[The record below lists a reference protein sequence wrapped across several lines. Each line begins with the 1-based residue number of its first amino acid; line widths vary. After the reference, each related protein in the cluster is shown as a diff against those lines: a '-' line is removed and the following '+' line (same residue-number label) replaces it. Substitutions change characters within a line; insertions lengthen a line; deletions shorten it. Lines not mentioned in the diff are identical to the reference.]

1 MKRLG
6 INITTTISKFTSLR
20 LKAFST
26 KSQRRDNLK
35 QIAEEEI
42 IEISDSKSPV
52 DKGFLLSYYS
62 VNIPFYLTSIYL
74 LYMRTQLPLLP
85 DQFTMISRICLNALN
100 ISQCIHSG
108 LSIGCVT
115 RKNLLVESTEDQK
128 ASKHIKRYLIMN
140 YFTSISSFCVT
151 QVLLTS
157 SITGNFQIHIGIYG
171 LIALSQYYSNYYGV
185 NKKFIPQA
193 FLIPMR
199 NNVIIFSV
207 FLLMLYLILKDK
219 TEYLK
224 RVGDINRIEDLKTL
238 DDIILEEEDQI
249 SNENNE
255 IMRNEFD
262 LLNKI
267 YNQDE
272 KN

>member
-1 MKRLG
+1 MK
-6 INITTTISKFTSLR
+6 
-20 LKAFST
+20 
-26 KSQRRDNLK
+26 
-35 QIAEEEI
+35 
-42 IEISDSKSPV
+42 
-52 DKGFLLSYYS
+52 
-62 VNIPFYLTSIYL
+62 
-74 LYMRTQLPLLP
+74 
-85 DQFTMISRICLNALN
+85 
-100 ISQCIHSG
+100 
-108 LSIGCVT
+108 
-115 RKNLLVESTEDQK
+115 
-128 ASKHIKRYLIMN
+128 
-140 YFTSISSFCVT
+140 
-151 QVLLTS
+151 
-157 SITGNFQIHIGIYG
+157 YG